1 MSETNHPQAEACGT
15 HKTSSPWVLL
25 VGALGV
31 VFGDIGTSPLY
42 AFKECFG
49 SHDGHPRLIPNE
61 GNVLGIL
68 SLIVWTLLVIVA
80 LKYVTFVMRANNK
93 GEGGIMALLSL
104 AFPNMD
110 TTRKTEWIL
119 ICVGLVGASLLF
131 GDGVITPAI
140 SVLSAVEGLKQV
152 NPNLEHYIIP
162 ITMCILVSLFA
173 VQRFGTGK
181 VGVVFGPVTAL
192 WFLVLAGLGIS
203 NLLVH
208 PAVLHAFN
216 PLMGVEF
223 LKDHGFNGFAL
234 MGSVFLAVTGAEA
247 LYADMGHFG
256 LRPIRQGWFWLVLP
270 ALLLNYLGQG
280 ALVLEHGTSI
290 DNPFFELA
298 PDWAQLPLVILATAA
313 TVIAS
318 QALISGTYSI
328 TMQAIQLGYL
338 PRMQIE
344 HTSDSEHGQ
353 IYLPAINWTLM
364 LACLWLVVTFRTST
378 NLAAAYGIAVS
389 LTMLVTTLLFYFVT
403 TKLWKWP
410 LWKSLLITLPFA
422 LVEIVFVAANG
433 LKFFDGGWFPLAVG
447 GVIFTLMTTWKRGRS
462 ILGAKLREST
472 LPLADFLSSDVS
484 SGRISRVQGTAIFL
498 SGNPGGTPLAL
509 LHNLKHNKVL
519 HQKVIIL
526 NIITEVAPSVEPERR
541 ATFEDLGHGFYRV
554 VGRYGYME
562 DPDVRDVLKVG
573 CDTGFTCDPMQST
586 FFLSRETVVPS
597 AIPGMALWREH
608 LFAAMARNA
617 LPATAFF
624 RLPPNRVIEL
634 GIQVEL

>member
-1 MSETNHPQAEACGT
+1 MSDSSSPQAHAPGGHST
-15 HKTSSPWVLL
+15 TKPFALL

-49 SHDGHPRLIPNE
+49 SHAGHERLPLIE

-68 SLIVWTLLVIVA
+68 SLIIWTLAVIVA
-80 LKYVTFVMRANNK
+80 LKYVTFVMRADNK

-104 AFPNMD
+104 AFPKMD
-110 TTRKTEWIL
+110 TSRKSEWIL

-152 NPNLEHYIIP
+152 SPNLDHYVIP
-162 ITMCILVSLFA
+162 ITMGILVSVFA

-181 VGVVFGPVTAL
+181 VGVVFGPITAL
-192 WFLVLAGLGIS
+192 WFIVLAVLGVTNIVS
-203 NLLVH
+203 H
-208 PAVLHAFN
+208 PGVFAAFN
-216 PLMGVEF
+216 PLLGINF
-223 LKDHGFNGFAL
+223 LTTHGFNGFLL
-234 MGSVFLAVTGAEA
+234 MGSVFLSVTGAEA

-256 LRPIRQGWFWLVLP
+256 LKPIRRGWFCLVLP

-290 DNPFFELA
+290 DNPFFDLA
-298 PDWAQLPLVILATAA
+298 PAWAQLPLVILATAA

-338 PRMQIE
+338 PRMKIE
-344 HTSDSEHGQ
+344 HTSHSERGQ
-353 IYLPAINWTLM
+353 IYLPAINWALM
-364 LACLWLVVTFRTST
+364 LACLWLVVTFRSST

-389 LTMLVTTLLFYFVT
+389 LTMLVTTLLFFFVT
-403 TKLWKWP
+403 NNLWKWP
-410 LWKSLLITLPFA
+410 LWKSLLICVPFGII
-422 LVEIVFVAANG
+422 EIVFVAANG
-433 LKFFDGGWFPLAVG
+433 VKIFDGGWFPLAVG
-447 GVIFTLMTTWKRGRS
+447 AVIFTLMTTWKRGRI

-484 SGRISRVQGTAIFL
+484 SGRIHRVGGTAVFL

-519 HQKVIIL
+519 HQRVIIL
-526 NIITEVAPSVEPERR
+526 NVITEVMPFMDEDRR
-541 ATFEDLGHGFYRV
+541 LALTDLGQGFYRL

-562 DPDVRDVLKVG
+562 EPDVRELLNG
-573 CDTGFTCDPMQST
+573 CATCGLCCDPMQAT

-597 AIPGMALWREH
+597 DIPGMALWREH
-608 LFAAMARNA
+608 LFAVMSRNA

-624 RLPPNRVIEL
+624 HLPPNRVIEL